1 MIADAVKLPTVERLI
16 ATRRPFPRALREQF
30 ERDTRERHAR
40 RLRAVIWPTII
51 VYNLLLATDV
61 FSSRTYGRSQRRFT
75 RRS

>member
-1 MIADAVKLPTVERLI
+1 MISDAVKLSTVERLI
-16 ATRRPFPRALREQF
+16 ATRRPFARALRERF
-30 ERDTRERHAR
+30 ERDAR
-40 RLRAVIWPTII
+40 GLRAVIWSTIV